1 MNINGSTVL
10 VLGGWGLVGSAVCR
24 KLMEFNPARIIVTSL
39 KQHEAEEAVKELFL
53 LYPDSPTDR
62 FIPWWGNVF
71 TRTLWKDLPR
81 EDILKDSEKRRIL
94 VDDCI
99 DELNTEILHT
109 SALYDVLITYN
120 PDAVI
125 DCINTATAIAYQDIY
140 AGARKI
146 LKETDD
152 NQHASSETVERLVA
166 SLYIPQLTRHIQILY
181 KGLVDAKTTVYL
193 KVGTSGTGGMG
204 LNIPYTH
211 SEEQPS
217 RVLLAKAAVAGAQ
230 TLLLFLT
237 ARTPNGPIVKE
248 IKPSATIAWKRIG
261 YGQVMRKGKLI
272 PLEDMLPKHAK
283 ETNGEFSF
291 NDTQHIIDT
300 GDHVKSVFID
310 TGENGIFSRA
320 EFQTISALGQ
330 MEIVTPEEIADTVVF
345 ELRGGNTGLDVINA
359 LDASVMGPTYRGGIM
374 RNDAM
379 SLLNALE
386 KQYDVHSVAFEMLGP
401 PRLSKLLFEANL
413 LKRIAHSLES
423 VSSMTAIELS
433 KKAET
438 LIIENQSLR
447 SEMLSV
453 GLVILMSDGEKYLR
467 GSDVKIPAF
476 RGENS
481 LEINTHSI
489 EQWCYEGWIDLR
501 PSNFEQW
508 QERII
513 RIKKEVQSIA
523 LDDTSSRHY
532 YGKHYWADFNEV
544 DEGKLAAWIF
554 EREDKGWR
562 FKR

>member
-532 YGKHYWADFNEV
+532 YGKHYWADFNEI

>member
-39 KQHEAEEAVKELFL
+39 KQHEAEEAVKELFS

-109 SALYDVLITYN
+109 SALYDVLITYK

-166 SLYIPQLTRHIQILY
+166 SLYVPQLTRHIQILY
-181 KGLVDAKTTVYL
+181 KGLIDAKTTVYL

-272 PLEDMLPKHAK
+272 PLEDMLPKDAK
-283 ETNGEFSF
+283 EASGEFSF

-330 MEIVTPEEIADTVVF
+330 MEIVTPEEIAGTVVF

-379 SLLNALE
+379 SQLNALE

-433 KKAET
+433 KKAER

-481 LEINTHSI
+481 LEINNHSI
-489 EQWCYEGWIDLR
+489 NQWCYEGWIDLR

-513 RIKKEVQSIA
+513 RIKKEVQSISI
-523 LDDTSSRHY
+523 DDTSSRHY
-532 YGKHYWADFNEV
+532 YGKHYWADFNEI

>member
-39 KQHEAEEAVKELFL
+39 KQHEAEEAVKELFT
-53 LYPDSPTDR
+53 LYPDSPTDI

-71 TRTLWKDLPR
+71 TRTSWKDLPR

-99 DELNTEILHT
+99 DELNTEILQS
-109 SALYDVLITYN
+109 SALYDVLITYK

-152 NQHASSETVERLVA
+152 NQYASSETVERLVA
-166 SLYIPQLTRHIQILY
+166 SLYVPQLTRHIQILY

-272 PLEDMLPKHAK
+272 PLEDMLPEHAK
-283 ETNGEFSF
+283 ETNGQFSF

-379 SLLNALE
+379 SQLNALE

-401 PRLSKLLFEANL
+401 PRLSKLLFEANI

-433 KKAET
+433 KQAER
-438 LIIENQSLR
+438 LIIENHSLR

-481 LEINTHSI
+481 LEIDTHSI
-489 EQWCYEGWIDLR
+489 KQWCYEGWIDLR

-513 RIKKEVQSIA
+513 RIKKEVQLIA
-523 LDDTSSRHY
+523 PDDTSSRHY
-532 YGKHYWADFNEV
+532 YGKHYWADFNEI

>member
-1 MNINGSTVL
+1 MGMQATSKGTMPVVLLKEGGTERKGREATKNNI
-10 VLGGWGLVGSAVCR
+10 AAA
-24 KLMEFNPARIIVTSL
+24 KIIAEIVHTSL
-39 KQHEAEEAVKELFL
+39 
-53 LYPDSPTDR
+53 
-62 FIPWWGNVF
+62 G
-71 TRTLWKDLPR
+71 PR
-81 EDILKDSEKRRIL
+81 GMDKML
-94 VDDCI
+94 VDS
-99 DELNTEILHT
+99 LG
-109 SALYDVLITYN
+109 DVTITN
-120 PDAVI
+120 DG
-125 DCINTATAIAYQDIY
+125 AT
-140 AGARKI
+140 I
-146 LKETDD
+146 LKEIDV
-152 NQHASSETVERLVA
+152 QHPAAKMLVE
-166 SLYIPQLTRHIQILY
+166 I
-181 KGLVDAKTTVYL
+181 AKTTDNE
-193 KVGTSGTGGMG
+193 VGDGTTSAVILAGA
-204 LNIPYTH
+204 
-211 SEEQPS
+211 
-217 RVLLAKAAVAGAQ
+217 LLEHAEFLIDQDVHPTIIVDGYKKAARK
-230 TLLLFLT
+230 TKEFL
-237 ARTPNGPIVKE
+237 
-248 IKPSATIAWKRIG
+248 
-261 YGQVMRKGKLI
+261 
-272 PLEDMLPKHAK
+272 
-283 ETNGEFSF
+283 
-291 NDTQHIIDT
+291 
-300 GDHVKSVFID
+300 
-310 TGENGIFSRA
+310 
-320 EFQTISALGQ
+320 
-330 MEIVTPEEIADTVVF
+330 EEIADTVVF

-379 SLLNALE
+379 SQLNALE

-481 LEINTHSI
+481 LEINTHSL

-523 LDDTSSRHY
+523 PDDTSSRHY
-532 YGKHYWADFNEV
+532 YGKHYWADFNEI

>member
-39 KQHEAEEAVKELFL
+39 KQHEAEEAVKELFS

-109 SALYDVLITYN
+109 SALYDVLITYK

-166 SLYIPQLTRHIQILY
+166 SLYVPQLTRHIQILY
-181 KGLVDAKTTVYL
+181 KGLIDAKTTVYL

-272 PLEDMLPKHAK
+272 PLEDMLPKDAK
-283 ETNGEFSF
+283 EASGEFSF

-379 SLLNALE
+379 SQLNALE

-401 PRLSKLLFEANL
+401 PRLSKLLFEANI

-423 VSSMTAIELS
+423 VSSMTAVELS

-489 EQWCYEGWIDLR
+489 NQWCYEGWIDLR

-523 LDDTSSRHY
+523 IDDTSSRHY
-532 YGKHYWADFNEV
+532 YGKHYWADFNEI

>member
-109 SALYDVLITYN
+109 SALYDVLITYK

-166 SLYIPQLTRHIQILY
+166 SLYVPQLTRHIQILY
-181 KGLVDAKTTVYL
+181 KGLIDAKTTVYL

-272 PLEDMLPKHAK
+272 PLEDMLPKDAK
-283 ETNGEFSF
+283 EASGEFSF

-379 SLLNALE
+379 SQLNALE

-489 EQWCYEGWIDLR
+489 NQWCYEGWIDLR

-523 LDDTSSRHY
+523 IDDTSSRHY
-532 YGKHYWADFNEV
+532 YGKHYWADFNEI

>member
-109 SALYDVLITYN
+109 SALYDVLITYK

-166 SLYIPQLTRHIQILY
+166 SLYVPQLTRHIQILY

-272 PLEDMLPKHAK
+272 PLEDMLPKDAK
-283 ETNGEFSF
+283 EASGEFSF

-379 SLLNALE
+379 SQLNALE

-489 EQWCYEGWIDLR
+489 NQWCYEGWIDLR

-523 LDDTSSRHY
+523 IDDTSSRHY
-532 YGKHYWADFNEV
+532 YGKHYWADFNEI

>member
-39 KQHEAEEAVKELFL
+39 KQHEAEEAVKELFT
-53 LYPDSPTDR
+53 LYPDSPTDM

-71 TRTLWKDLPR
+71 TRTSWKDLPR

-99 DELNTEILHT
+99 DELNTEILQS
-109 SALYDVLITYN
+109 SALYDVLITYK

-152 NQHASSETVERLVA
+152 NQYASSETVERLVA
-166 SLYIPQLTRHIQILY
+166 SLYVPQLTRHIQILY

-272 PLEDMLPKHAK
+272 PLEDMLPEHAK
-283 ETNGEFSF
+283 ETNGQFSF

-379 SLLNALE
+379 SQLNALE

-401 PRLSKLLFEANL
+401 PRLSKLLFEANI

-433 KKAET
+433 KQAER
-438 LIIENQSLR
+438 LIIENHSLR

-481 LEINTHSI
+481 LEIDTHSI
-489 EQWCYEGWIDLR
+489 KQWCYEGWIDLR

-513 RIKKEVQSIA
+513 RIKKEVQLIA
-523 LDDTSSRHY
+523 PDDTSSRHY
-532 YGKHYWADFNEV
+532 YGKHYWADFNEI

>member
-1 MNINGSTVL
+1 
-10 VLGGWGLVGSAVCR
+10 
-24 KLMEFNPARIIVTSL
+24 MEFNPARIIVTSL
-39 KQHEAEEAVKELFL
+39 KQHEAEEAVKELFS

-109 SALYDVLITYN
+109 SALYDVLITYK

-166 SLYIPQLTRHIQILY
+166 SLYVPQLTRHIQILY
-181 KGLVDAKTTVYL
+181 KGLIDAKTTVYL

-272 PLEDMLPKHAK
+272 PLEDMLPKDAK
-283 ETNGEFSF
+283 EASGEFSF

-379 SLLNALE
+379 SQLNALE

-401 PRLSKLLFEANL
+401 PRLSKLLFEANI

-423 VSSMTAIELS
+423 VSSMTAVELS

-489 EQWCYEGWIDLR
+489 NQWCYEGWIDLR

-523 LDDTSSRHY
+523 IDDTSSRHY
-532 YGKHYWADFNEV
+532 YGKHYWADFNEI

>member
-109 SALYDVLITYN
+109 SALYDVLITYK

-152 NQHASSETVERLVA
+152 NKHASSETVERLVA
-166 SLYIPQLTRHIQILY
+166 SLYVPQLTRHIQILY
-181 KGLVDAKTTVYL
+181 KGLIDAKTTVYL

-272 PLEDMLPKHAK
+272 PLEDMLPKDAK
-283 ETNGEFSF
+283 EASGEFSF

-379 SLLNALE
+379 SQLNALE

-489 EQWCYEGWIDLR
+489 NQWCYEGWIDLR

-523 LDDTSSRHY
+523 IDDTSSRHY
-532 YGKHYWADFNEV
+532 YGKHYWADFNEI

>member
-523 LDDTSSRHY
+523 PDDTSSRHY
-532 YGKHYWADFNEV
+532 YGKHYWADFNEI

>member
-109 SALYDVLITYN
+109 SALYDVLITYK

-166 SLYIPQLTRHIQILY
+166 SLYVPQLTRHIQILY

-283 ETNGEFSF
+283 ETNGQFSF

-379 SLLNALE
+379 SQLNALE

-481 LEINTHSI
+481 FEINTHSI

-513 RIKKEVQSIA
+513 RIKKEVQLIA
-523 LDDTSSRHY
+523 PDDTSSRHY
-532 YGKHYWADFNEV
+532 YGKHYWADFNEI

>member
-1 MNINGSTVL
+1 
-10 VLGGWGLVGSAVCR
+10 
-24 KLMEFNPARIIVTSL
+24 MEFNPARIIVTSL

-166 SLYIPQLTRHIQILY
+166 SLYVPQLTRHIQILY

-523 LDDTSSRHY
+523 PDDTSSRHY
-532 YGKHYWADFNEV
+532 YGKHYWADFNEI

>member
-1 MNINGSTVL
+1 M
-10 VLGGWGLVGSAVCR
+10 
-24 KLMEFNPARIIVTSL
+24 
-39 KQHEAEEAVKELFL
+39 
-53 LYPDSPTDR
+53 
-62 FIPWWGNVF
+62 
-71 TRTLWKDLPR
+71 
-81 EDILKDSEKRRIL
+81 

-99 DELNTEILHT
+99 DELNTEILQS
-109 SALYDVLITYN
+109 SALYDVLFTYK

-152 NQHASSETVERLVA
+152 NQYASSETVERLVA
-166 SLYIPQLTRHIQILY
+166 SLYVPQLTRHIQILY

-272 PLEDMLPKHAK
+272 PLEDMLPEHAK
-283 ETNGEFSF
+283 ETNGQFSF

-379 SLLNALE
+379 SQLNALE

-401 PRLSKLLFEANL
+401 PRLSKLLFEANI

-433 KKAET
+433 KQAEK
-438 LIIENQSLR
+438 LIIENHSLR

-481 LEINTHSI
+481 LEIDTHSI
-489 EQWCYEGWIDLR
+489 KQWCYEGWIDLR

-513 RIKKEVQSIA
+513 RIKK
-523 LDDTSSRHY
+523 
-532 YGKHYWADFNEV
+532 KCN
-544 DEGKLAAWIF
+544 
-554 EREDKGWR
+554 
-562 FKR
+562 

>member
-1 MNINGSTVL
+1 
-10 VLGGWGLVGSAVCR
+10 
-24 KLMEFNPARIIVTSL
+24 
-39 KQHEAEEAVKELFL
+39 
-53 LYPDSPTDR
+53 
-62 FIPWWGNVF
+62 
-71 TRTLWKDLPR
+71 
-81 EDILKDSEKRRIL
+81 
-94 VDDCI
+94 
-99 DELNTEILHT
+99 
-109 SALYDVLITYN
+109 
-120 PDAVI
+120 
-125 DCINTATAIAYQDIY
+125 
-140 AGARKI
+140 
-146 LKETDD
+146 
-152 NQHASSETVERLVA
+152 
-166 SLYIPQLTRHIQILY
+166 
-181 KGLVDAKTTVYL
+181 
-193 KVGTSGTGGMG
+193 MG

-217 RVLLAKAAVAGAQ
+217 RVLLAKSAVAGAQ

-248 IKPSATIAWKRIG
+248 IKPSATIAWKKIG

-272 PLEDMLPKHAK
+272 PLEDMLPEHAK
-283 ETNGEFSF
+283 QATGEFSF
-291 NDTQHIIDT
+291 NDTQYITDT
-300 GDHVKSVFID
+300 GDYVHSVFID

-330 MEIVTPEEIADTVVF
+330 MEIVTPEEIADSVVF
-345 ELRGGNTGLDVINA
+345 ELRGGNTGMDVINA

-379 SLLNALE
+379 SQLYALE

-423 VSSMTAIELS
+423 VATMNAKELS
-433 KKAET
+433 KLAET
-438 LIIENQSLR
+438 LIIENQALR

-453 GLVILMSDGEKYLR
+453 GLVILMSDGKKYLR
-467 GSDVKIPAF
+467 GSDVKIPAY

-481 LEINTHSI
+481 LEINSHSV

-508 QERII
+508 QERIN
-513 RIKKEVQSIA
+513 RIKKEVQAIA
-523 LDDTSSRHY
+523 PDDSSSRHY
-532 YGKHYWADFNEV
+532 YGKHYWADFNEI

>member
-109 SALYDVLITYN
+109 SALYDVLITYK

-166 SLYIPQLTRHIQILY
+166 SLYVPQLTRHIQILY
-181 KGLVDAKTTVYL
+181 KGLIDAKTTVYL

-283 ETNGEFSF
+283 ETSGEFSF
-291 NDTQHIIDT
+291 NDTQNIIDT

-379 SLLNALE
+379 SQLNALE
-386 KQYDVHSVAFEMLGP
+386 KQYGVHSVAFEMLGP

-489 EQWCYEGWIDLR
+489 NQWCYEGWIDLR

-523 LDDTSSRHY
+523 IDDTSSRHY
-532 YGKHYWADFNEV
+532 YGKHYWADFNEI

>member
-413 LKRIAHSLES
+413 LKRIAHSLDS

-532 YGKHYWADFNEV
+532 CGKHYWADFNEV

>member
-39 KQHEAEEAVKELFL
+39 KQHEAEEAVKELFT
-53 LYPDSPTDR
+53 LYPDSPTDM

-71 TRTLWKDLPR
+71 TRTSWKDLPR

-99 DELNTEILHT
+99 DELNTEILQS
-109 SALYDVLITYN
+109 SALYDVLITYK

-152 NQHASSETVERLVA
+152 NQYASSETVERLVA
-166 SLYIPQLTRHIQILY
+166 SLYVPQLTRHIQILY

-272 PLEDMLPKHAK
+272 PLEDMLPEHAK
-283 ETNGEFSF
+283 ETNGQFSF

-379 SLLNALE
+379 SQLNALE

-401 PRLSKLLFEANL
+401 PRLSKLLFEANI

-433 KKAET
+433 KQAER
-438 LIIENQSLR
+438 LIIENHSLR

-513 RIKKEVQSIA
+513 RIKKEVQLIA
-523 LDDTSSRHY
+523 PDDTSSRHY
-532 YGKHYWADFNEV
+532 YGKHYWADFNEI

>member
-109 SALYDVLITYN
+109 SALYDVLITYK

-166 SLYIPQLTRHIQILY
+166 SLYVPQLTRHIQILY
-181 KGLVDAKTTVYL
+181 KGLIDAKTTVYL

-272 PLEDMLPKHAK
+272 PLEDMLPKDAK
-283 ETNGEFSF
+283 EASGEFSF

-379 SLLNALE
+379 SQLNALE

-423 VSSMTAIELS
+423 VSSMTAVELS

-489 EQWCYEGWIDLR
+489 NQWCYEGWIDLR

-523 LDDTSSRHY
+523 IDDTSSRHY
-532 YGKHYWADFNEV
+532 YGKHYWADFNEI

>member
-39 KQHEAEEAVKELFL
+39 KQHEAEEAVKELFS

-99 DELNTEILHT
+99 DELNTEILQT
-109 SALYDVLITYN
+109 SALYDVLITYK

-166 SLYIPQLTRHIQILY
+166 SLYVPQLTRHIQILY
-181 KGLVDAKTTVYL
+181 KGLIDAKTTVYL

-272 PLEDMLPKHAK
+272 PLEDMLPKDAK
-283 ETNGEFSF
+283 EASGEFSF

-379 SLLNALE
+379 SQLNALE

-423 VSSMTAIELS
+423 VSSMTAVELS

-489 EQWCYEGWIDLR
+489 NQWCYEGWIDLR

-523 LDDTSSRHY
+523 IDDTSSRHY
-532 YGKHYWADFNEV
+532 YGKHYWADFNEI

>member
-39 KQHEAEEAVKELFL
+39 KQHEAEEAVKELFS

-109 SALYDVLITYN
+109 SALYDVLITYK

-166 SLYIPQLTRHIQILY
+166 SLYVPQLTRHIQILY
-181 KGLVDAKTTVYL
+181 KGLIDAKTTVYL

-272 PLEDMLPKHAK
+272 PLEDMLPKDAK
-283 ETNGEFSF
+283 EASGEFSF

-379 SLLNALE
+379 SQLNALE

-423 VSSMTAIELS
+423 VSSMTAVELS

-489 EQWCYEGWIDLR
+489 NQWCYEGWIDLR

-523 LDDTSSRHY
+523 IDDTSSRHY
-532 YGKHYWADFNEV
+532 YGKHYWADFNEI

>member
-109 SALYDVLITYN
+109 SALYDVLITYK

-166 SLYIPQLTRHIQILY
+166 SLYVPQLTRHIQILY

-272 PLEDMLPKHAK
+272 PLEDMLPKDAK
-283 ETNGEFSF
+283 EASGEFSF

-345 ELRGGNTGLDVINA
+345 EIRGGNTGLDVINA

-379 SLLNALE
+379 SQLNALE

-489 EQWCYEGWIDLR
+489 NQWFYEGWIDLR

-523 LDDTSSRHY
+523 IDDTSSRHY
-532 YGKHYWADFNEV
+532 YGKHYWADFNEI

>member
-166 SLYIPQLTRHIQILY
+166 SLYVPQLTRHIQILY

-481 LEINTHSI
+481 FEINTHSI

-523 LDDTSSRHY
+523 PDDTSSRHY
-532 YGKHYWADFNEV
+532 YGKHYWADFNEI